1 MDGILLMALATVV
14 WRKIVENIIEIT
26 ISVLGRRWVKAVA
39 NFDGEDVEWIF
50 SIKLGNYVQSV

>member
-1 MDGILLMALATVV
+1 MALATVV